1 MVKKTPPIGQ
11 ISDYEIKHLRVF
23 KTVVDCGGFSAAESE
38 LNIARPTIS
47 NHMASLESRLNMKLC
62 KRGRA
67 GFALTEEGR
76 IIYEHATRLLASIQ
90 DFKDTVNN
98 ISDTPSGTLKIVL
111 SDMLALDRRTHF
123 PEIVDQFCEW
133 APNVHLSVHVKS
145 MSAIERDVLNG
156 SFDIGFIPYHRELE
170 GLSYL
175 HLFSD
180 HDYLYCGRNHPFFDA
195 PDSELTEEAIDASPL
210 AHAGLDPHN
219 EVYQKISSM
228 NLAGDS
234 YFYETRIALIKSGRY
249 LGFLPENIAEPY
261 VERGELKRIAPET
274 KSYPLGIAVVIKKAL
289 SPNRARDYFYST
301 IKDVVAEDR
310 GDTPP
315 Y

>member
-1 MVKKTPPIGQ
+1 MAKKTPPLGQ

-47 NHMASLESRLNMKLC
+47 NHMASLEARLNMKLC

-98 ISDTPSGTLKIVL
+98 ISDTPSGTLKVVL
-111 SDMLALDRRTHF
+111 SDMLALDRRIRF

-133 APNVHLSVHVKS
+133 APNVHLSVQVKS
-145 MSAIERDVLNG
+145 MSSIERDVLNG
-156 SFDIGFIPYHRELE
+156 IFDIGFIPYHRKLE

-175 HLFSD
+175 HLFTD
-180 HDYLYCGRNHPFFDA
+180 HNYLYCGRNHPFYDVS
-195 PDSELTEEAIDASPL
+195 DDDLTEDIINTSPL
-210 AHAGLDPHN
+210 VHAGLDPHH
-219 EVYQKISSM
+219 EVYKKICCM

-234 YFYETRIALIKSGRY
+234 YFYDTRIALIMSGRY
-249 LGFLPENIAEPY
+249 LGFLPEIIAKPY
-261 VERGELKRIAPET
+261 VERGELKRIASET
-274 KSYPLGIAVVIKKAL
+274 KNYPLGVAVVMKKAL

-301 IKDVVAEDR
+301 IKDVGAE
-310 GDTPP
+310 GGETPP